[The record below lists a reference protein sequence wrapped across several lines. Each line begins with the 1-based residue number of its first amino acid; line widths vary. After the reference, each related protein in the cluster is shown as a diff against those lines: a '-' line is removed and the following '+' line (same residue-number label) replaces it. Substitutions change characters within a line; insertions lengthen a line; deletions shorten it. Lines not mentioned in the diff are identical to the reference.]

1 MVEQANIRENKRSWR
16 RSKQTRKKER
26 KLRHTQLVKNL
37 KENHKEKEKG
47 FTVVFEELKKR
58 ITANSMK
65 IKRYKNRLSQLT
77 QNRLFAS
84 NKQILLV
91 TV

>member
-1 MVEQANIRENKRSWR
+1 MVEQANIRENKRSW

-47 FTVVFEELKKR
+47 FTVVFEELK
-58 ITANSMK
+58 
-65 IKRYKNRLSQLT
+65 
-77 QNRLFAS
+77 
-84 NKQILLV
+84 
-91 TV
+91 